1 MVYYLLYYTTGK
13 GRVAMLCLKAH
24 AKINWTLDIVGRRED
39 GYHLM
44 DMLMQTVD
52 LYDTL
57 WLEEAPALT
66 LESVGQARESAYAG
80 DALDASAVPFDERNL
95 VYRAATLLQKSCGVS
110 TGARI
115 RLQKRIPSGAGMGGG
130 SADAAAALVG
140 LSRLWNLHLTKEQL
154 LCLGLSLGA
163 DVPMVLTG
171 GLAHVGGIGER
182 VEPLF
187 PAPEIW
193 LVLLQPCPGLSTGQV
208 FSAFDALPAESLARP
223 RTQEARNA
231 LLRRDLPSLARA
243 MNNVLEGVSVCVRPA
258 LRQAMDALEAH
269 GALRAMMTGSGS
281 VVYGLYDTQCEAE
294 NAASALRSAALQN
307 GWGESIVTRTLAKN
321 DLHS

>member
-1 MVYYLLYYTTGK
+1 MVYYPLYYTTWK
-13 GRVAMLCLKAH
+13 GRVAMLCIKAH
-24 AKINWTLDIVGRRED
+24 AKINWTLDIVGRRGD

-57 WLEEAPALT
+57 WLEAAPT
-66 LESVGQARESAYAG
+66 LSLENVGQTRESVSTR

-95 VYRAATLLQKSCGVS
+95 VYRAAALLQKSCGVS

-130 SADAAAALVG
+130 SADAAAALCG
-140 LSRLWNLHLTKEQL
+140 LNRLWNLGLTRERL
-154 LCLGLSLGA
+154 LQLGLSLGA

-171 GLAHVGGIGER
+171 GLAHVGGIGEA
-182 VEPLF
+182 VEPLS

-193 LVLLQPCPGLSTGQV
+193 LALLQPCPGLSTGEV
-208 FSAFDALPAESLARP
+208 FSAFDALSGDRLARP
-223 RTQEARNA
+223 RTREAQSA
-231 LLRRDLPSLARA
+231 LLRRDLPALARA
-243 MNNVLEGVSVCVRPA
+243 MNNVLEGVSVPFRPA
-258 LRQAMDALEAH
+258 LRAAMDALEAH

-281 VVYGLYDTQCEAE
+281 VVYGLFDTQSDAE
-294 NAASALRSAALQN
+294 RAASALRPIAAQN
-307 GWGESIVTRTLAKN
+307 GWGDVTVTRTLAKN